1 MRNHNPLNIRKG
13 NNWQGED
20 PAASDNS
27 FETFVN
33 DAYGF
38 RAAFRII
45 HNGFRAKPPRN
56 TIRLIISR
64 WAPPEDHNDT
74 ENYIK
79 IVSTRAGIP
88 ADERLA
94 YQDKGRMCRVVLA
107 MAFVESAHE
116 YDIRVVMSGYD
127 LEK

>member
-13 NNWQGED
+13 NNWQGGD
-20 PAASDNS
+20 PGASDKS

-38 RAAFRII
+38 RAGFRII

-79 IVSTRAGIP
+79 VVSARSGIP

-94 YQDKGRMCRVVLA
+94 FQDIGRMCKVVQA
-107 MAFVESAHE
+107 MAFVETGHD
-116 YDIRVVMSGYD
+116 YDMRIIINGYK